1 MTTAHGLAASTALRL
16 QAGMPRA
23 LAVACLWT
31 MFIGTWFMLG
41 TLGRAITPL
50 WLAGLG
56 PMAAWLASA
65 GLTGALL
72 LRRARFFAAPAPL
85 IALAVAVG
93 GLVAAIRT
101 GSAPA
106 LFVAAIGWGVLAGAV
121 RSVLCPRS
129 SDAWLPDCGALPH
142 GPADGDAW
150 AAFGARCA
158 MLPMMAASVV
168 ATDLCAGAGVS
179 TGQAIAMH
187 LAAMLLP
194 LAALEALPSARFL
207 RSPPWI
213 AALMLGGVA
222 ALAIVPG
229 VRGWMAMS
237 VLQAIAWGM
246 ACPRPASTGSRPRG
260 EGVHVVLHALGP
272 AAGLF
277 MLGLAIEAFGLE
289 GLVWTHVGLA
299 LACLAGT
306 LAWLAA
312 KSGRHPDP
320 GREESLS

>member
-1 MTTAHGLAASTALRL
+1 MTTAHGLAASRALRL
-16 QAGMPRA
+16 QAGLPRA

-31 MFIGTWFMLG
+31 MFIGTWLILG

-56 PMAAWLASA
+56 PMTAWLASA
-65 GLTGALL
+65 GLTDALL
-72 LRRARFFAAPAPL
+72 LRRARFFAAPVPL
-85 IALAVAVG
+85 IALAVTAG
-93 GLVAAIRT
+93 GLAAAIRT

-106 LFVAAIGWGVLAGAV
+106 LFAAAIGWGVLGGAM
-121 RSVLCPRS
+121 RSALRRRA

-150 AAFGARCA
+150 AVFGARCA

-237 VLQAIAWGM
+237 VLQAVAWGT
-246 ACPRPASTGSRPRG
+246 ACPRPASAASRRRG
-260 EGVHVVLHALGP
+260 ERVRAALHALGP

-277 MLGLAIEAFGLE
+277 ILGLAIEVFGLE

-299 LACLAGT
+299 LVCLAGT

-312 KSGRHPDP
+312 KPGRHPNR